1 MWATTWR
8 GLINEPGRDWVRC
21 SDLIDATL
29 TWSGRRWTRNQVM
42 EAIAHLPKPTV
53 KRHGHWH
60 YTSEHLAAVV
70 AAAKAEAA
78 R

>member
-1 MWATTWR
+1 MWATTWTR
-8 GLINEPGRDWVRC
+8 LRDEAGRDWVRC

-29 TWSGRRWTRNQVM
+29 VSGRRWTRRQVM
-42 EAIAHLPKPTV
+42 EAIAHLPRPAV

-60 YTSEHLAAVV
+60 YTREHLAAVV
-70 AAAKAEAA
+70 AAAKAEGT